1 MTDKE
6 LQKLGRRELLQ
17 LLLDQAKETEQ
28 LRQSVAA
35 AGERAREMD
44 ATFERL
50 RERLNEKD
58 AQIREMGETY
68 DRLRD
73 RLNEK
78 DAQIEA
84 LNHQLQDER
93 EGRMTGLSEMGSIAE
108 AALRLNGIFDA
119 AQRAADL
126 YLQKVR
132 ESHPLPEGTVLTD
145 VVIEPARTETAA
157 PPPRGPIVDVE
168 PRPAAASAPPPPP
181 PQPQPQP
188 PVQPERAPEPQRPAE
203 EPRKKGLFQKGGRDK
218 KGKFVLS
225 FGWEQD

>member
-17 LLLDQAKETEQ
+17 LLLEQAQETEQ
-28 LRQSVAA
+28 LRQGMAA

-84 LNHQLQDER
+84 LNAQLQEER
-93 EGRMTGLSEMGSIAE
+93 EEGITGLSEMGSIAE
-108 AALRLNGIFDA
+108 AALRLNGIFES

-132 ESHPLPEGTVLTD
+132 ETHPLPEGTVLTD
-145 VVIEPARTETAA
+145 VVIDPVRPESAGPAV
-157 PPPRGPIVDVE
+157 PPPSGPIVDVKPKAAEE
-168 PRPAAASAPPPPP
+168 PRTAPPPPPP
-181 PQPQPQP
+181 PQP
-188 PVQPERAPEPQRPAE
+188 APEPPRPAE
-203 EPRKKGLFQKGGRDK
+203 EPRRRGLFQRGRRES

-225 FGWEQD
+225 FGWEQPD